1 MGALESRMVHKLDDP
16 EDQQSD
22 DVKKRNNYPGGKRKV
37 SHKKDGA

>member
-1 MGALESRMVHKLDDP
+1 MVHKLDDP

-22 DVKKRNNYPGGKRKV
+22 NEKKRNNERKI